1 MTLKAKLILL
11 AILLGGA
18 GLASAQTPP
27 PTLHDVLLTWN
38 DVICS
43 TALVTPCNPA
53 GTMYNV
59 YKSPTTC
66 PAQGAPPSSSVVSF
80 SQLANGVDVATST
93 GSISL
98 SYTDPKTISI
108 GQTACYY
115 VTAIDP
121 GNGLESL
128 PSNYA
133 QASLPI
139 PQLTAPMG
147 AKATVQ

>member
-1 MTLKAKLILL
+1 MIRKAKQILFLLIGL
-11 AILLGGA
+11 A
-18 GLASAQTPP
+18 GLTYAQTPP

-53 GTMYNV
+53 GTSYNI

-66 PAQGAPPSSSVVSF
+66 PAAGSPPSSSVVPF

-98 SYTDPKTISI
+98 AYTDPKTISI

-139 PQLTAPMG
+139 PQLTSPTG
-147 AKATVQ
+147 VKATVQ